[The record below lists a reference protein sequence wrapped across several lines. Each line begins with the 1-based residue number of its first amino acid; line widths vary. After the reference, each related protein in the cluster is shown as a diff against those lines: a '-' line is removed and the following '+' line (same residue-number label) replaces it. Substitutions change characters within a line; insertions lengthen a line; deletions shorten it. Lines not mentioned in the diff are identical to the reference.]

1 MVKIKALSLSGGSY
15 LGFYMLGALKHSFE
29 SGFIDYHNLKHIYG
43 ISVGSIMGVFTA
55 MNMDWNMLTDY
66 AIERPWHKLFGIKT
80 SNIMNCI
87 DNNGMYNIGQFY
99 KAIDPVFNVFLEKHN
114 VEDRNFR
121 TITMKEFY
129 DITQIHLHFY
139 ATSIEERKMKE
150 FSHILTPDCPLAR
163 AIYMSSTLPFIF
175 EPSSYNDEYYLDGGL
190 INASPLNIALDERE
204 KYEFDENNIMSFQFN
219 KEKTPV
225 KYNPSIPLQDYLFLI
240 TRVYTDLMEQEDPEL
255 LYKLS
260 IDCEDVNISD
270 AIDIISDESR
280 RKNAIDY
287 GKKTFMD
294 FCIKQK
300 NINAVEK

>member
-1 MVKIKALSLSGGSY
+1 
-15 LGFYMLGALKHSFE
+15 
-29 SGFIDYHNLKHIYG
+29 
-43 ISVGSIMGVFTA
+43 
-55 MNMDWNMLTDY
+55 
-66 AIERPWHKLFGIKT
+66 
-80 SNIMNCI
+80 
-87 DNNGMYNIGQFY
+87 
-99 KAIDPVFNVFLEKHN
+99 
-114 VEDRNFR
+114 
-121 TITMKEFY
+121 
-129 DITQIHLHFY
+129 
-139 ATSIEERKMKE
+139 MKE

-175 EPSSYNDEYYLDGGL
+175 EPSSYNDEYYLDNCGL

-280 RKNAIDY
+280 RKMQLTMV
-287 GKKTFMD
+287 KKHLW
-294 FCIKQK
+294 ISVSNKK
-300 NINAVEK
+300 I